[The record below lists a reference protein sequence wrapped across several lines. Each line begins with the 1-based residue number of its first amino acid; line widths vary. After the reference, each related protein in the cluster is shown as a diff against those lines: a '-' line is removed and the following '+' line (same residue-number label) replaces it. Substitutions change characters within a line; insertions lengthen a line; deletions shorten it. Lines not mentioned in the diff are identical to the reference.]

1 MKRAMAV
8 VGILVM
14 LAGAYVYGE
23 QAGERRA
30 EGGRVRQ
37 GDEGD
42 AGWQKGLRHGP
53 PPEAYTACEGKAEG
67 SAAQFTDPKGEVVSG
82 KCEIADGKLVLR
94 PDHPKGG
101 GSRDGRQGPPPEAY
115 QACEGK
121 KAGAV
126 SQLTDPRGEV
136 LKGVCEEENGKM
148 VLRPERNRSDGQGK
162 AQTAGGQAS
171 PR

>member
-8 VGILVM
+8 VGMLVM

-23 QAGERRA
+23 QAGGRRA
-30 EGGRVRQ
+30 EGGRVTQ
-37 GDEGD
+37 DDEGD
-42 AGWQKGLRHGP
+42 AGSQKGLRHGP
-53 PPEAYTACEGKAEG
+53 PPEAYTVCEGKTEG
-67 SAAQFTDPKGEVVSG
+67 SAAQFTDPKGEVVTG
-82 KCEIADGKLVLR
+82 KCQVADGKLVLR
-94 PDHPKGG
+94 PDHPKEQG
-101 GSRDGRQGPPPEAY
+101 REGRQGPPPEAY

-126 SQLTDPRGEV
+126 SQFTDPRGEV

-148 VLRPERNRSDGQGK
+148 VLRPDRNGGDGQGK
-162 AQTAGGQAS
+162 AQTAGEHAP

>member
-53 PPEAYTACEGKAEG
+53 PPEAYTACEGKTEG
-67 SAAQFTDPKGEVVSG
+67 SAAQFTNPKGEVVTG
-82 KCEIADGKLVLR
+82 KCQIADGKLVLR
-94 PDHPKGG
+94 PDHPKEQG
-101 GSRDGRQGPPPEAY
+101 REGRQGPPPEAY
-115 QACEGK
+115 AACKGK
-121 KAGAV
+121 KAGST
-126 SQLTDPRGEV
+126 SQFVDPRGET
-136 LKGVCEEENGKM
+136 LKGTCEEEDGKM
-148 VLRPERNRSDGQGK
+148 VLRPDRNKGERR
-162 AQTAGGQAS
+162 GQAPGDAGPES
-171 PR
+171 GRK